1 MVGFIVVLIKN
12 LKNMNKKEIS
22 VSILDCDFNNIEQEI
37 NKINN
42 SSSDYIHIDIM
53 DGKFVPNI
61 AFDNITIEKVNLYSK
76 KKLDYHLMVNDP
88 NDYIL
93 KCVKNNANIISV
105 HYEENDNVLNH
116 LISIKKLGCRAG
128 LAINPSTKINQVSNL
143 FEHIDILLLMSVQ
156 PGKGGQKFLDTT
168 FKKVEESKKIIDEM
182 NYQIDIEIDG
192 GIDNKVSKK
201 LFNLGSKILVSG
213 SYIIKNQNIASA
225 ISNLRD

>member
-1 MVGFIVVLIKN
+1 
-12 LKNMNKKEIS
+12 MNKKEIS

-143 FEHIDILLLMSVQ
+143 FKYIDILLLMSVQ

-182 NYQIDIEIDG
+182 NYEIDIEIDG

>member
-1 MVGFIVVLIKN
+1 
-12 LKNMNKKEIS
+12 MNKKEIS

-93 KCVKNNANIISV
+93 KCAKNNANIISV
-105 HYEENDNVLNH
+105 HYEENDNVLNN

-143 FEHIDILLLMSVQ
+143 FKYIDILLLMSVQ

>member
-1 MVGFIVVLIKN
+1 
-12 LKNMNKKEIS
+12 MNKKEIS

-143 FEHIDILLLMSVQ
+143 FKYIDILLLMSVQ

-182 NYQIDIEIDG
+182 NYEIDIEIDG
-192 GIDNKVSKK
+192 GVDNKVSKK

>member
-1 MVGFIVVLIKN
+1 
-12 LKNMNKKEIS
+12 MNKKEIS

-93 KCVKNNANIISV
+93 NCVKNNANIISV

-168 FKKVEESKKIIDEM
+168 FKKVKESKKIINEM
-182 NYQIDIEIDG
+182 NYEIDIEIDG

>member
-1 MVGFIVVLIKN
+1 
-12 LKNMNKKEIS
+12 MNKKEIS

-76 KKLDYHLMVNDP
+76 KKLDYHLMVNNP

-225 ISNLRD
+225 ISNLID

>member
-1 MVGFIVVLIKN
+1 
-12 LKNMNKKEIS
+12 MNKKEIS

-76 KKLDYHLMVNDP
+76 KKLDYHLMVKNP
-88 NDYIL
+88 KDYIL
-93 KCVKNNANIISV
+93 KCVKNNADIISV

-143 FEHIDILLLMSVQ
+143 FKYIDILLLMSVQ

-168 FKKVEESKKIIDEM
+168 FKKVKESKKIINEM
-182 NYQIDIEIDG
+182 NYEIDIEIDG

-201 LFNLGSKILVSG
+201 LFKLGSKILVSG
-213 SYIIKNQNIASA
+213 SYIIKNQNIISA

>member
-1 MVGFIVVLIKN
+1 
-12 LKNMNKKEIS
+12 MNKKEIS

-182 NYQIDIEIDG
+182 NYEIDIEIDG

-225 ISNLRD
+225 ISNLID

>member
-1 MVGFIVVLIKN
+1 
-12 LKNMNKKEIS
+12 MNKKEIS

-93 KCVKNNANIISV
+93 KCAKNNANIISV

-143 FEHIDILLLMSVQ
+143 FKYIDILLLMSVQ

-182 NYQIDIEIDG
+182 NYEIDIEIDG

>member
-1 MVGFIVVLIKN
+1 MVKN
-12 LKNMNKKEIS
+12 PK
-22 VSILDCDFNNIEQEI
+22 
-37 NKINN
+37 
-42 SSSDYIHIDIM
+42 
-53 DGKFVPNI
+53 
-61 AFDNITIEKVNLYSK
+61 
-76 KKLDYHLMVNDP
+76 
-88 NDYIL
+88 DYIL
-93 KCVKNNANIISV
+93 KCVKNNADIISV
-105 HYEENDNVLNH
+105 HYEENDNVLNN

-156 PGKGGQKFLDTT
+156 PGKGGQKFLNTT

-182 NYQIDIEIDG
+182 NYEIDIEIDG
-192 GIDNKVSKK
+192 GVDNKVSKK

>member
-1 MVGFIVVLIKN
+1 
-12 LKNMNKKEIS
+12 
-22 VSILDCDFNNIEQEI
+22 
-37 NKINN
+37 
-42 SSSDYIHIDIM
+42 
-53 DGKFVPNI
+53 
-61 AFDNITIEKVNLYSK
+61 
-76 KKLDYHLMVNDP
+76 MVNDP

-168 FKKVEESKKIIDEM
+168 FKKVDEM
-182 NYQIDIEIDG
+182 NYEIDIEIDG

>member
-1 MVGFIVVLIKN
+1 
-12 LKNMNKKEIS
+12 MNKKEIS

-42 SSSDYIHIDIM
+42 SSSDYINIDIM

-182 NYQIDIEIDG
+182 NYEIDIEIDG

-201 LFNLGSKILVSG
+201 LFNLGSKIIVSG

-225 ISNLRD
+225 ISNLRDS

>member
-1 MVGFIVVLIKN
+1 MNINTNLTNFIKRHKN
-12 LKNMNKKEIS
+12 KN
-22 VSILDCDFNNIEQEI
+22 
-37 NKINN
+37 
-42 SSSDYIHIDIM
+42 
-53 DGKFVPNI
+53 
-61 AFDNITIEKVNLYSK
+61 
-76 KKLDYHLMVNDP
+76 
-88 NDYIL
+88 
-93 KCVKNNANIISV
+93 
-105 HYEENDNVLNH
+105 
-116 LISIKKLGCRAG
+116 
-128 LAINPSTKINQVSNL
+128 NQVSNL

-182 NYQIDIEIDG
+182 NYEIDIEIDG

>member
-1 MVGFIVVLIKN
+1 
-12 LKNMNKKEIS
+12 MNKKEIS

-76 KKLDYHLMVNDP
+76 KKLDYHLMVKNP
-88 NDYIL
+88 KDYIL
-93 KCVKNNANIISV
+93 KCVKNNADIISV
-105 HYEENDNVLNH
+105 HYEENDNVLNN

-143 FEHIDILLLMSVQ
+143 FKYIDILLLMSVQ

-168 FKKVEESKKIIDEM
+168 FKKVKESKKIINEM
-182 NYQIDIEIDG
+182 NYEIDIEIDG

-201 LFNLGSKILVSG
+201 LFKLGSKILVSG
-213 SYIIKNQNIASA
+213 SYIIKNQNIISA

>member
-1 MVGFIVVLIKN
+1 
-12 LKNMNKKEIS
+12 MNKKEIS

-93 KCVKNNANIISV
+93 KCVKNNANIISLGARFA
-105 HYEENDNVLNH
+105 DKISVLS
-116 LISIKKLGCRAG
+116 LSIEFWIFSRITIS
-128 LAINPSTKINQVSNL
+128 PSKRY
-143 FEHIDILLLMSVQ
+143 
-156 PGKGGQKFLDTT
+156 KF
-168 FKKVEESKKIIDEM
+168 
-182 NYQIDIEIDG
+182 
-192 GIDNKVSKK
+192 
-201 LFNLGSKILVSG
+201 
-213 SYIIKNQNIASA
+213 
-225 ISNLRD
+225 

>member
-1 MVGFIVVLIKN
+1 
-12 LKNMNKKEIS
+12 MNKKEIS

-61 AFDNITIEKVNLYSK
+61 AFDNITIEKVNLNSK

-105 HYEENDNVLNH
+105 HNEENDNVLNH

-143 FEHIDILLLMSVQ
+143 FKHIDILLLMSVQ

-182 NYQIDIEIDG
+182 NYEIDIEIDG

>member
-1 MVGFIVVLIKN
+1 
-12 LKNMNKKEIS
+12 MNKKEIS

-76 KKLDYHLMVNDP
+76 KKLDYHLMVKNP
-88 NDYIL
+88 KDYIL
-93 KCVKNNANIISV
+93 KCVKNNADIISV
-105 HYEENDNVLNH
+105 HYEENDNVLNN

-143 FEHIDILLLMSVQ
+143 FKYIDILLLMSVQ

-168 FKKVEESKKIIDEM
+168 FKKVKESKKIINEM
-182 NYQIDIEIDG
+182 NYEIDIEIDG

>member
-1 MVGFIVVLIKN
+1 
-12 LKNMNKKEIS
+12 MNKKEIS

-143 FEHIDILLLMSVQ
+143 FKYIDILLLMSVQ
-156 PGKGGQKFLDTT
+156 PGKGGQKFLNTT

-182 NYQIDIEIDG
+182 NYEIDIEIDG

>member
-1 MVGFIVVLIKN
+1 
-12 LKNMNKKEIS
+12 MNKKEIS
-22 VSILDCDFNNIEQEI
+22 VSILDCDFNNIEEEI

-143 FEHIDILLLMSVQ
+143 FKYIDILLLMSVQ

-182 NYQIDIEIDG
+182 NYEIDIEIDG

>member
-1 MVGFIVVLIKN
+1 MK
-12 LKNMNKKEIS
+12 KKEIS
-22 VSILDCDFNNIEQEI
+22 VSILDCDFSNIEKEI

-42 SSSDYIHIDIM
+42 SDSDYIHVDIM

-61 AFDNITIEKVNLYSK
+61 AFDDKTIEKVNLNSK
-76 KKLDYHLMVNDP
+76 KKLDYHLMVKNP
-88 NDYIL
+88 KDYIL
-93 KCVKNNANIISV
+93 KCVKNNADIISV
-105 HYEENDNVLNH
+105 HYEENDNVYND
-116 LISIKKLGCRAG
+116 LISIKKLGCKAG

-182 NYQIDIEIDG
+182 NYEIDIEIDG

>member
-1 MVGFIVVLIKN
+1 
-12 LKNMNKKEIS
+12 MNKKEIS

-61 AFDNITIEKVNLYSK
+61 EFENITIEKVNLYSK

-143 FEHIDILLLMSVQ
+143 FKHIDILLGTASRIVFILSW
-156 PGKGGQKFLDTT
+156 
-168 FKKVEESKKIIDEM
+168 
-182 NYQIDIEIDG
+182 NDG
-192 GIDNKVSKK
+192 FNNKSRTSW
-201 LFNLGSKILVSG
+201 N
-213 SYIIKNQNIASA
+213 
-225 ISNLRD
+225 

>member
-1 MVGFIVVLIKN
+1 VVGFIVVLIKN

-182 NYQIDIEIDG
+182 NYEIDIEIDG